1 MGGYLHQPWTKA
13 QASPGLSEAKI
24 PLLHYPAYYA
34 IIHLAFNR
42 KFRKLQSVHAK
53 WNAGEVLALRRS
65 SWALFTQ
72 ELAFQ
77 PFTYVVWDYIGC
89 NDQQEVCKNFQS
101 VHLLLLPV
109 LGGENADVYKER
121 ALPVTADPL
130 IVLRSNRT
138 FSRGA
143 VTSYFSSEWTNCKRR
158 WLPSKALRHRKNR

>member
-1 MGGYLHQPWTKA
+1 MNRLQTPMITKQSSKTSDVLIGQP
-13 QASPGLSEAKI
+13 P
-24 PLLHYPAYYA
+24 
-34 IIHLAFNR
+34 
-42 KFRKLQSVHAK
+42 
-53 WNAGEVLALRRS
+53 
-65 SWALFTQ
+65 
-72 ELAFQ
+72 
-77 PFTYVVWDYIGC
+77 GC

-143 VTSYFSSEWTNCKRR
+143 VTSYFSSE
-158 WLPSKALRHRKNR
+158 